1 MKKLIKTVIL
11 IGLVLF
17 SLKNLNQCSFK
28 SIKNCSYMIGS
39 EKILV
44 INKHNKIDKKFV
56 PNNLIEPSIPFN
68 DGVENEEKLVE
79 KEVAVSLE
87 KLFKD
92 AENTGIFL
100 LGNSGYRSFEL
111 QDKTYKN
118 RILSEGKDMADKYV
132 AKPGQSEHQ
141 TGLAMDVTNKANYF
155 TEDTKEAMWIS
166 ENAHKYGFIIRYQK
180 GKEYITGC
188 NYEPWHLRYVGKKI
202 ATNMHENNL
211 VLEEYIENE
220 N

>member
-1 MKKLIKTVIL
+1 MKKLIKTGIL

-17 SLKNLNQCSFK
+17 SLKNLNQGSFK

-44 INKHNKIDKKFV
+44 INKHNKLDKNFV

-118 RILSEGKDMADKYV
+118 RILSEGKDVADKYV

-141 TGLAMDVTNKANYF
+141 TGLAMDVTNKAN
-155 TEDTKEAMWIS
+155 
-166 ENAHKYGFIIRYQK
+166 
-180 GKEYITGC
+180 
-188 NYEPWHLRYVGKKI
+188 
-202 ATNMHENNL
+202 
-211 VLEEYIENE
+211 
-220 N
+220 